1 MASQATGLRAQRPF
15 PGVPIGPARAISA
28 ATAVTLYLST
38 DGRGRSSEDLC
49 DPPYRPTGG
58 NTTRDLFALLKPQRS
73 PRPPPGHWRDPA
85 FDSQHP
91 INTALVPPFSSDLC
105 CGVNHVRDVT
115 IDTSSSRRIRRCCV
129 DRLNP
134 PPESG

>member
-38 DGRGRSSEDLC
+38 DGRGRSAEDLC

-73 PRPPPGHWRDPA
+73 PRPPPGHWRDP
-85 FDSQHP
+85 
-91 INTALVPPFSSDLC
+91 VPQDDICAAANSIIRSP
-105 CGVNHVRDVT
+105 
-115 IDTSSSRRIRRCCV
+115 RRRGRAA
-129 DRLNP
+129 P
-134 PPESG
+134 AAQ